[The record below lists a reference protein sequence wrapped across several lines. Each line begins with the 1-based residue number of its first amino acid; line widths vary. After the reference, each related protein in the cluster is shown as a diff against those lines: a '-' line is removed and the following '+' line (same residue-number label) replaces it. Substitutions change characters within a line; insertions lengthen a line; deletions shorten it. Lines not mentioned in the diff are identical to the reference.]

1 MIDATP
7 ASAAKGASVAG
18 SAGDAVGM
26 YFAPLDLLNTYAP
39 VFLVG
44 FTVALLA
51 TPFVRKIAVSAGIID
66 MPDRQRKLHAYPV
79 AYLGGLAVFAGVIAA
94 IVAATVLAK
103 GDVGLLR
110 VMPLSVV
117 IGMLAICFTGLAD
130 DIWKW
135 DPRLKVAGQLIA
147 AAALAIEDIGPKL
160 AEGAL
165 VPMFGPSDMAL
176 VSVGHFVV
184 SNASLYYW
192 VGTALVAIFVIGG
205 CNATNLIDGL
215 DGLLSGT
222 TAIMAVGLLGISL
235 MMAMTEQV
243 DDPEQSL
250 VGMRVVLS
258 LALLGA
264 TLGFLPYNFNPA
276 MIFLG
281 DCGSLLLGYLCVVI
295 IMSFGERG
303 QTELVIAGLVV
314 FALPIL
320 DTILAIIR
328 RKLAGLP
335 FHSADS
341 NHIHHL
347 LKRSLGTVKLAVFAL
362 YGITACFGVL
372 GVGMAAIRLFTQT
385 RMLAVVAVAFAF
397 FAFISAIAI
406 KVARQASWQLQAKA
420 EQAGA
425 GTSPTSAPVMA
436 PTPRDPA

>member
-1 MIDATP
+1 MIEAVTSTGSVAPSP
-7 ASAAKGASVAG
+7 ASQGG
-18 SAGDAVGM
+18 LQ
-26 YFAPLDLLNTYAP
+26 FTPLELLNTYAP

-44 FTVALLA
+44 FTATLLA
-51 TPFVRKIAVSAGIID
+51 TPVVRKIAVATGIID

-79 AYLGGLAVFAGVIAA
+79 AYLGGMAVFVGVIAA
-94 IVAATVLAK
+94 ILAAMVFAK
-103 GDVGLLR
+103 GDTALLR
-110 VMPLSVV
+110 VVPLSVV
-117 IGMLAICFTGLAD
+117 IGMLAIVLTGLAD

-147 AAALAIEDIGPKL
+147 AAALAIEDVGPKL

-165 VPMFGPSDMAL
+165 VPMFGPPDMAL
-176 VSVGHFVV
+176 FSIGHFVI

-192 VGTALVAIFVIGG
+192 VGTALVALFVIGG
-205 CNATNLIDGL
+205 CNAANLIDGL

-222 TAIMAVGLLGISL
+222 TAIMAIGLLSISL
-235 MMAMTEQV
+235 LMASSAPV

-295 IMSFGERG
+295 IMSFGEKG

-314 FALPIL
+314 FGLPIL

-362 YGITACFGVL
+362 YGITLCFASL
-372 GVGMAAIRLFTQT
+372 GLAMAATRLMTQT
-385 RMLAVVAVAFAF
+385 RVLAVVSIAFAF
-397 FAFISAIAI
+397 FAFISAVAI

-420 EQAGA
+420 EERSGAAAG
-425 GTSPTSAPVMA
+425 GESTAPVRTA
-436 PTPRDPA
+436 AARDPS